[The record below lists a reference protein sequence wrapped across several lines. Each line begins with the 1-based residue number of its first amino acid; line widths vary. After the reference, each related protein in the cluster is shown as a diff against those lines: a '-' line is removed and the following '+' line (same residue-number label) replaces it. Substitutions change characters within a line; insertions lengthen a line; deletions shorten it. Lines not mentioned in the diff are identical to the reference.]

1 MSKLPYPS
9 IGQRVVC
16 IDDDWQ
22 SKFPTAGLVL
32 PHLKQVYTISSI
44 YEHFGHIYLTFK
56 EIPLL
61 QKSDAGLTHAPQFA
75 KANFKPV
82 AETDISDLLA
92 LQNPTPDQIEALR
105 RHDAQRW
112 SVPVKETT

>member
-1 MSKLPYPS
+1 MKLPYPS

-16 IDDDWQ
+16 IDDRWDAPFPIAGIKVPSKGDVLTIDDVNNASGYTFLGFEEMPDWQ
-22 SKFPTAGLVL
+22 RVL
-32 PHLKQVYTISSI
+32 RVGFIKD
-44 YEHFGHIYLTFK
+44 FFR
-56 EIPLL
+56 
-61 QKSDAGLTHAPQFA
+61 
-75 KANFKPV
+75 PV
-82 AETDISDLLA
+82 KETDVSDFLA

>member
-16 IDDDWQ
+16 ICDNWRSSFDVRGQRRPKKGEVFTLKDVTEHEAHIWVR
-22 SKFPTAGLVL
+22 LVEL
-32 PHLKQVYTISSI
+32 CVTDHHGNESWYHK
-44 YEHFGHIYLTFK
+44 
-56 EIPLL
+56 
-61 QKSDAGLTHAPQFA
+61 D
-75 KANFKPV
+75 NFKPV
-82 AETDISDLLA
+82 ADTDISDLLA